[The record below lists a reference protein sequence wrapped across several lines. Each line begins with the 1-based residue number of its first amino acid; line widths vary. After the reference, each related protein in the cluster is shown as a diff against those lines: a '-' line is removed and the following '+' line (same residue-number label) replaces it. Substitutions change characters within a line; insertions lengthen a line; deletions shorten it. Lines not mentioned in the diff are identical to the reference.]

1 MDERSNAEVAELET
15 ENDSRI
21 LRLGIESTT
30 SLSLNKSII
39 VCKCSVTSSAT
50 CIRVNTS
57 YSVFQTIKSMVG
69 V

>member
-30 SLSLNKSII
+30 SLSLNKSVI
-39 VCKCSVTSSAT
+39 VCKCSVNFSTTSIGKCTSS
-50 CIRVNTS
+50 
-57 YSVFQTIKSMVG
+57 SVSQSITSMVG
-69 V
+69 F